1 MKLDDHKKQE
11 FLNDLVH
18 NPQNNCANVVF
29 YPITSLYKNL
39 H

>member
-11 FLNDLVH
+11 FLNDLVYY
-18 NPQNNCANVVF
+18 PQKNVVF